1 MLKEIRV
8 IEFAEGVAGP
18 TAGLHLSELGA
29 DVIKLEPAGGDWL
42 RSAAPVQ
49 EGSEVS
55 AAFFALNRG
64 KRSVAFGA
72 RPQVA
77 KPLVQALLDRA
88 DILISDRG
96 TAELDPLGID
106 AASDMPVPSN
116 PRLITALISPWG
128 RHGPFARKKGSE
140 LTAQAMAGYTRYLGF
155 HGQPSRR
162 LGADVASAGTGIFA
176 LQAILAALYARNRS
190 NRGQRVD
197 LSLLNSLLSMK
208 SIHLAAQSDPDA
220 YEGPRVGGANHTPER
235 GWKTADRPIYFS
247 FGGSV
252 GAEGRMGWVDF
263 VKEVGLEKLL
273 DDPRC
278 DKAGRKTT
286 GHGLYTHDLRS
297 TYEEAFTR
305 YGAEEL
311 CAIIKKHRG
320 NAAVYVRADETLAH
334 PQTAALDIIRT
345 VKDRNGEQAKVRAFP
360 AHFSR
365 LRPRIDAAVPG
376 LGEHVRAVALEV
388 GITVAALDDMVHE
401 GGLAV
406 GGLAG

>member
-1 MLKEIRV
+1 MLKGIKV

-29 DVIKLEPAGGDWL
+29 DVVKLEPVDGDWL
-42 RSAAPVQ
+42 RSAAPAQ
-49 EGSEVS
+49 QGMTVS

-64 KRSVAFGA
+64 KRSVALGNQ
-72 RPQVA
+72 PHSA
-77 KPLVQALLDRA
+77 KPLVLALLDQA
-88 DILISDRG
+88 DILITDRSA
-96 TAELDPLGID
+96 AELDALGVA

-116 PRLITALISPWG
+116 PRLIAACVSPWG
-128 RHGPFARKKGSE
+128 RHGPFAQKKGSE
-140 LTAQAMAGYTRYLGF
+140 LTAQAMAGYTRYLGY
-155 HGQPSRR
+155 HDQPSRR
-162 LGADVASAGTGIFA
+162 LGADVASAGTGMFA
-176 LQAILAALYARNRS
+176 LQAILAALYARKRS

-208 SIHLAAQSDPDA
+208 SIHMAAQSDPDA

-235 GWKTADRPIYFS
+235 GWKTADRPIYFG

-297 TYEEAFTR
+297 TYEEAFVR

-320 NAAVYVRADETLAH
+320 NAATYVSADETLAH
-334 PQTAALDIIRT
+334 PQTAALDIVRT
-345 VKDRNGEQAKVRAFP
+345 VTDRNGASAKVRAFP
-360 AHFSR
+360 AHFSQ
-365 LRPRIDAAVPG
+365 LQPAITGIVPN
-376 LGEHVRAVALEV
+376 LGEHTRAVAAEA
-388 GITVAALDDMVHE
+388 GISEAALAAMVRD
-401 GGLAV
+401 GGLVVEGRA
-406 GGLAG
+406 A

>member
-1 MLKEIRV
+1 MLKDISV

-42 RSAAPVQ
+42 RAAAPMQ
-49 EGSEVS
+49 HGCTVS

-64 KRSVAFGA
+64 KRSVALGPDPQAA
-72 RPQVA
+72 R
-77 KPLVQALLDRA
+77 PLVQALLNRADVLITDRA
-88 DILISDRG
+88 E
-96 TAELDPLGID
+96 AELELLGID
-106 AASDMPVPSN
+106 AASDLPVPSN
-116 PRLITALISPWG
+116 PRLITASISPWG
-128 RHGPFARKKGSE
+128 RHGPFAQKKGSE
-140 LTAQAMAGYTRYLGF
+140 LTAQAMAGYTRYLGY

-162 LGADVASAGTGIFA
+162 LGADVASAGTGLFA

-235 GWKTADRPIYFS
+235 GWETADRPIYFS

-252 GAEGRMGWVDF
+252 GAEGRRGWVDF
-263 VKEVGLEKLL
+263 VKEVGLEKML

-286 GHGLYTHDLRS
+286 GHGLYTHALRS
-297 TYEEAFTR
+297 TYEEAFAR

-320 NAAVYVRADETLAH
+320 NAAIYVRADETLAH
-334 PQTAALDIIRT
+334 PQTAALDIVRT
-345 VKDRNGEQAKVRAFP
+345 VTDGNGVQAKVRAFP

-365 LRPRIDAAVPG
+365 LQPKIEAIVPK
-376 LGEHVRAVALEV
+376 LGEHARAVAAEV
-388 GITVAALDDMVHE
+388 GIADAVLDDMFRA
-401 GGLAV
+401 GGLVDGHAT
-406 GGLAG
+406 